1 MMKDA
6 IVEFKVFTRTS
17 GREVLDAMKREQRGL
32 EQQEL
37 EQQAEV
43 SRLVLSSLVLEL
55 ALLLVLARLAL
66 LLLLVLVLALANSQ
80 YHQKHCNDIGH
91 ASTNSQ

>member
-17 GREVLDAMKREQRGL
+17 GREVLDALEREKRGL
-32 EQQEL
+32 EEQEL

-43 SRLVLSSLVLEL
+43 SRLD
-55 ALLLVLARLAL
+55 
-66 LLLLVLVLALANSQ
+66 Q
-80 YHQKHCNDIGH
+80 
-91 ASTNSQ
+91 

>member
-1 MMKDA
+1 MKDA

-43 SRLVLSSLVLEL
+43 SRLVLPSLVLEL

-66 LLLLVLVLALANSQ
+66 LLLLVLVLAWPAPLRR
-80 YHQKHCNDIGH
+80 GERR
-91 ASTNSQ
+91 STRRSSRRR